1 MLHGVVGAR
10 TQVDSDLTELPL
22 AASLQGSKVRGTMI
36 LSRTTLLAAGAAGL
50 AARQMSISRRM
61 VMSAADLATTT
72 LRPVKN
78 GAINGNS
85 TEASSLWRDNGAL
98 VFVVRR
104 PG

>member
-1 MLHGVVGAR
+1 MLGLR
-10 TQVDSDLTELPL
+10 WLDSDPTEQP
-22 AASLQGSKVRGTMI
+22 AARMI

-50 AARQMSISRRM
+50 AARQMSISRR
-61 VMSAADLATTT
+61 VDMSAADLATTT

-85 TEASSLWRDNGAL
+85 IEASSLWRDNGAL

>member
-1 MLHGVVGAR
+1 MLGLR
-10 TQVDSDLTELPL
+10 WLDSDLTEQP
-22 AASLQGSKVRGTMI
+22 AARMI

-50 AARQMSISRRM
+50 AARQMSISRRV

-72 LRPVKN
+72 LRPVQH
-78 GAINGNS
+78 GAIRGS
-85 TEASSLWRDNGAL
+85 SVEASSLWRDNGAL

>member
-1 MLHGVVGAR
+1 
-10 TQVDSDLTELPL
+10 
-22 AASLQGSKVRGTMI
+22 
-36 LSRTTLLAAGAAGL
+36 
-50 AARQMSISRRM
+50 MSISRR
-61 VMSAADLATTT
+61 VAMSAADLATTT

-85 TEASSLWRDNGAL
+85 IEASSLWRDNGAL

>member
-10 TQVDSDLTELPL
+10 TQVAGL
-22 AASLQGSKVRGTMI
+22 ALSSPAARMI

-50 AARQMSISRRM
+50 AARQMSISRRV
-61 VMSAADLATTT
+61 VMSAADLGTTT
-72 LRPVKN
+72 LRPVQN
-78 GAINGNS
+78 GAIRGS
-85 TEASSLWRDNGAL
+85 SVEAASLWRDNGAL

>member
-1 MLHGVVGAR
+1 
-10 TQVDSDLTELPL
+10 
-22 AASLQGSKVRGTMI
+22 MI

-50 AARQMSISRRM
+50 AARQSISRR
-61 VMSAADLATTT
+61 VDMSAADLATTT

-85 TEASSLWRDNGAL
+85 IEASSLWRDNGAL

>member
-10 TQVDSDLTELPL
+10 TQVAGLRLSCPCCKE
-22 AASLQGSKVRGTMI
+22 QVRDDTMI
-36 LSRTTLLAAGAAGL
+36 LSRRTLLAAGAAGL
-50 AARQMSISRRM
+50 AARQMSISRRV

-85 TEASSLWRDNGAL
+85 IEASSLWRDNGAL

>member
-1 MLHGVVGAR
+1 MLGLR
-10 TQVDSDLTELPL
+10 WLDSDLTEQP
-22 AASLQGSKVRGTMI
+22 AARMI

-50 AARQMSISRRM
+50 ARQMSISRR
-61 VMSAADLATTT
+61 VAMSAADLATTT

-85 TEASSLWRDNGAL
+85 IEASSLWRDNGAL

>member
-1 MLHGVVGAR
+1 
-10 TQVDSDLTELPL
+10 
-22 AASLQGSKVRGTMI
+22 MI

-50 AARQMSISRRM
+50 AARQMSISRRV
-61 VMSAADLATTT
+61 VMSADLATTT

-85 TEASSLWRDNGAL
+85 IEASSLWRDNGAL